1 MITQEEANTVA
12 RKIMDD
18 DTLTMTEQLEL
29 LKELEK
35 FID

>member
-1 MITQEEANTVA
+1 MISQEEANVVA
-12 RKIMDD
+12 RKIIDD
-18 DTLTMTEQLEL
+18 DTLTMEEQMNL